1 MNLSMLRKQAGVTQ
15 KDVAHALGVAQST
28 VSMWETGRNFP
39 RVHMLSALA
48 GVLHCTVNE
57 LLALADD
64 EEQDQIAK
72 GA

>member
-1 MNLSMLRKQAGVTQ
+1 MNLTMLRKQAGVTQ
-15 KDVAHALGVAQST
+15 KDVAQALGVAQST

-39 RVHMLSALA
+39 RVHMLPALT
-48 GVLHCTVNE
+48 GVLHCTIDE

-64 EEQDQIAK
+64 EEQDEMAK